1 MGRKAGKSVPAYR
14 YGINSAAKTEGTG
27 CKKRRNGA
35 VCGLA
40 LERRE
45 PSAST
50 TEACQVKADDRKL
63 AGSGVYAEGL
73 ADFLFLGLA
82 SWGGQKV

>member
-1 MGRKAGKSVPAYR
+1 MRNERFAPG
-14 YGINSAAKTEGTG
+14 AKGTK
-27 CKKRRNGA
+27 C
-35 VCGLA
+35 
-40 LERRE
+40 E

-50 TEACQVKADDRKL
+50 TEACRVKPDDRKA